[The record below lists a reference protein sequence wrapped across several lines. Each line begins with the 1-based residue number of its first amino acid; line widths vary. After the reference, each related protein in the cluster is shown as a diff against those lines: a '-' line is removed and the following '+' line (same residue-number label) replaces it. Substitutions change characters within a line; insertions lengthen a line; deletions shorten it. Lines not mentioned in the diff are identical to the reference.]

1 MLSQSFCRKT
11 LTPRFLFLK
20 RSLFYGTWIAFTDVR
35 AKSASKALRW
45 PSNRVE
51 VMNNVSLKQLL
62 QRFWRA
68 SLKGINLA
76 LTENLAVDLGTA
88 NTRIY
93 LPGEGVVINEP
104 SVIAF
109 DIGRGKVV
117 AVGEVAKVLAL
128 RQLRTVRVVRPIKDG
143 VVSDCEVA
151 GRMLSI
157 FIRRALN
164 RPGLPSSALL
174 ICVPAD
180 ITEMEQKAYEE
191 AARRAGA
198 VKVKL
203 IEEPYAAAA
212 GAGLNLRA
220 VPACMIVDIGA
231 ATTDIAVISGGSVLY
246 ASTRYVGGDEMDS
259 AIVRYLHHE
268 RTLDVSEKTAEA
280 VKIELG
286 TVGGGGHTR
295 RSMAVRGRNLATGL
309 PEEIAVT
316 SEEIHPLIQPA
327 LRLIKQH
334 VRTALEEIPTEASV
348 DLIDSGISL
357 SGGLSQLPGL
367 AEHLGHELGLCV
379 RVVPDPMLAAV
390 MGAGC
395 FLEQKSHAST
405 LRAMKRGESAE
416 ADESRSSLAGI

>member
-1 MLSQSFCRKT
+1 MPICRSSG
-11 LTPRFLFLK
+11 PCEMWENE
-20 RSLFYGTWIAFTDVR
+20 FYKHPAPL
-35 AKSASKALRW
+35 ALRTDNVD
-45 PSNRVE
+45 SNDLLFAHSSGNRGE
-51 VMNNVSLKQLL
+51 VMNNMSLKRVL

-68 SLKGINLA
+68 SLKGINLVQ
-76 LTENLAVDLGTA
+76 TEDLAIDLGTA

-109 DIGRGKVV
+109 DTGRRRVV
-117 AVGEVAKVLAL
+117 AVGEGAKVLAH
-128 RQLRTVRVVRPIKDG
+128 RQLRTVRVVCPIKDG
-143 VVSDCEVA
+143 VISDCEVA
-151 GRMLSI
+151 GRMLSL

-164 RPGLPSSALL
+164 RPGLPSPTLL

-180 ITEMEQKAYEE
+180 ITQMEQKAYEE
-191 AARRAGA
+191 AAKRAGA

-220 VPACMIVDIGA
+220 APACMIVDLGA

-246 ASTRYVGGDEMDS
+246 ASTRCVGGDEMDR
-259 AIVRYLHHE
+259 AIAHYLHHE
-268 RTLDVSEKTAEA
+268 RRLEVSERTAEA

-286 TVGGGGHTR
+286 TVGGGHTR

-309 PEEIAVT
+309 PDEIAVT
-316 SEEIHPLIQPA
+316 SEEIHPLIKPA
-327 LRLIKQH
+327 LRVIKHH
-334 VRTALEEIPTEASV
+334 VHTALEEIPTEASV

-390 MGAGC
+390 IGAGC

-416 ADESRSSLAGI
+416 ADERRSSLAGI

>member
-1 MLSQSFCRKT
+1 M
-11 LTPRFLFLK
+11 
-20 RSLFYGTWIAFTDVR
+20 G
-35 AKSASKALRW
+35 
-45 PSNRVE
+45 VE
-51 VMNNVSLKQLL
+51 VMNNSGWKEIL
-62 QRFWRA
+62 QRFWKS
-68 SLKGINLA
+68 SLKGISLA
-76 LTENLAVDLGTA
+76 MTEDLAIDLGTA

-93 LPGEGVVINEP
+93 VPGEGVVINAP

-109 DIGRGKVV
+109 DTGRRKVV
-117 AVGEVAKVLAL
+117 AVGEGAKVLDH

-143 VVSDCEVA
+143 VISDCEVA
-151 GRMLSI
+151 GRMLSV

-180 ITEMEQKAYEE
+180 ITQMEQKAYEE
-191 AARRAGA
+191 AARCAGA
-198 VKVKL
+198 VRVKL
-203 IEEPYAAAA
+203 IEAPYVAAA
-212 GAGLNLRA
+212 GAGLNMRA
-220 VPACMIVDIGA
+220 APACMIVDLGA
-231 ATTDIAVISGGSVLY
+231 GATDIAVISGGSVLY
-246 ASTRYVGGDEMDS
+246 ASTRCVGGDEMDR
-259 AIVRYLHHE
+259 AIVHYLHHE

-286 TVGGGGHTR
+286 TVGGGHTR

-327 LRLIKQH
+327 LRVIKQH

-348 DLIDSGISL
+348 DLLDSGISL

-367 AEHLGHELGLCV
+367 AEHFGDELGLCV

-390 MGAGC
+390 MGAGR
-395 FLEQKSHAST
+395 FLEQKSHATT
-405 LRAMKRGESAE
+405 LRAIKGRESAE
-416 ADESRSSLAGI
+416 ANESGSSLAGI